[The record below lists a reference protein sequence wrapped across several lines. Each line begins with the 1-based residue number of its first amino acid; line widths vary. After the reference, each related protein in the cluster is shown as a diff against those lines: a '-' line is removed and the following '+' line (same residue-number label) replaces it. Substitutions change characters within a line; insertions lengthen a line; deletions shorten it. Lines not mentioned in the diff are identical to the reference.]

1 MEAIAINGHFDE
13 LQSFF
18 MRNHEICE
26 ICKNSSAS
34 LLLLSRFEEH
44 EKNDH
49 YLRLS
54 DFRCF
59 RTVAGFTTASSSANI
74 LPLVTSTLQ

>member
-1 MEAIAINGHFDE
+1 MVILMNSN
-13 LQSFF
+13 LLF
-18 MRNHEICE
+18 MRGNYEIWE
-26 ICKNSSAS
+26 IYKNSNAS

-44 EKNDH
+44 EKNDQ